1 MGVTGPVS
9 AAGLCLALAGG
20 AWAQDIKP
28 AASDPPGQNGLIGP
42 DDRRPVEVFDPGP
55 GWTGWQDAASSVVA
69 ITCEGRPLA
78 TGALVGHSNLVL
90 TAAHFVYYDDGTPRP
105 RAGCQATSVLG
116 AGSARVGDTIKTGG
130 FAVPDALAQYY
141 VADITVTDWAW
152 LQLETPIRDARPLG
166 FATVDAPPGTEAML
180 VTGPTDSNPHEGPMA
195 QICTLA
201 AAPTRTTGMNALG
214 FAEEVATAPDVA
226 ALVWSSDCDI
236 GRGGSG
242 APILVRDGSGQ
253 LAVAGVVTDSNRNTE
268 TGCPRMLPD
277 DCYSA
282 GPRAAAIGR

>member
-1 MGVTGPVS
+1 MGVTVKVLITGF
-9 AAGLCLALAGG
+9 CLALAG
-20 AWAQDIKP
+20 AAASQDVKP

-42 DDRRPVEVFDPGP
+42 DDRRPVELFDPGP
-55 GWTGWQDAASSVVA
+55 GWTGWQDAASAVVA

-90 TAAHFVYYDDGTPRP
+90 TAAHFVYHDDGTPRS
-105 RAGCQATSVLG
+105 RVGCQATSVLG

-130 FAVPDALAQYY
+130 FAVPDVLAQYF
-141 VADITVTDWAW
+141 VAEITVTDWAW
-152 LQLETPIRDARPLG
+152 LRLEAPISGARPLG
-166 FATVDAPPGTEAML
+166 FATADAAAGTEAML
-180 VTGPTDSNPHEGPMA
+180 VTGPTDSNPHDGAMA
-195 QICTLA
+195 QLCTMA
-201 AAPTRTTGMNALG
+201 AAPTRTTGVNALG

-242 APILVRDGSGQ
+242 APILVRDGAGQ
-253 LAVAGVVTDSNRNTE
+253 FVVAGVVTDSNRNTT

>member
-1 MGVTGPVS
+1 MGVTAKVLITGF
-9 AAGLCLALAGG
+9 CLALAG
-20 AWAQDIKP
+20 AAAPQDVKP

-42 DDRRPVEVFDPGP
+42 DDRRPVELFDPGP
-55 GWTGWQDAASSVVA
+55 GWAGWQDAASAVVA

-90 TAAHFVYYDDGTPRP
+90 TAAHFVYYDDGTPRS
-105 RAGCQATSVLG
+105 RVGCQATSVMG

-130 FAVPDALAQYY
+130 FAVPDVLAQYF
-141 VADITVTDWAW
+141 VAEITVTDWAW
-152 LQLETPIRDARPLG
+152 LQLEAPISGARPLG
-166 FATVDAPPGTEAML
+166 FATADAAAGTEAML
-180 VTGPTDSNPHEGPMA
+180 VTGPTDSNPHDGAMA
-195 QICTLA
+195 QLCTMA
-201 AAPTRTTGMNALG
+201 AAPTRTTGVNALG

-242 APILVRDGSGQ
+242 APILVRDGAGQ
-253 LAVAGVVTDSNRNTE
+253 LVVAGVVTDSNRNTA